1 MWLKFGVALLATF
14 LTGIHEVVRGKANL
28 ACLYCGVGAL
38 AFQAALF
45 KQIQELLLLSEA
57 GEINGGKG
65 VTFLNLMSSISYSI
79 GTRQEAQLRC

>member
-1 MWLKFGVALLATF
+1 MKWYGEKLTLLVT
-14 LTGIHEVVRGKANL
+14 L
-28 ACLYCGVGAL
+28 CGVGAL